1 MSEIIL
7 LGDSVVYRDDIK
19 GFDSIGTVI
28 QTGSS
33 LKVQW
38 DCEDHSRVEIYDR
51 LRLARLNEVDAN
63 HRLINFKDI

>member
-38 DCEDHSRVEIYDR
+38 DGEDHSRVEIYDR

-63 HRLINFKDI
+63 HRLINFNDI

>member
-1 MSEIIL
+1 MNEIIL
-7 LGDSVVYRDDIK
+7 QGDAVVYRDDIK

-33 LKVQW
+33 LRVQW
-38 DCEDHSRVEIYDR
+38 DGEDHSRVEIYER

>member
-38 DCEDHSRVEIYDR
+38 DGEDHSRVEIYDR

>member
-1 MSEIIL
+1 MNEIIL
-7 LGDSVVYRDDIK
+7 QGDAVVYRDDIK

-33 LKVQW
+33 LRVQW
-38 DCEDHSRVEIYDR
+38 DGEDHSRVEIYDR